1 MSLCIS
7 WPMRMRLIESIKR
20 HPPKFFAGTGA
31 SVQLDETY
39 LRESFK
45 GNHTRGRFRFP
56 RGARHRVISASKRGL
71 SKEQIC
77 VMTGV
82 ADDSSAFLS
91 MSGWGVISK
100 NRALTALDGKIA
112 RGTYAV
118 ADQASAYP
126 GAMEALGVAVTR
138 TKAEAHAINHVN
150 TLRSLFDGFMACL
163 PGVSPKRLNEY
174 LTWFLWRRT
183 FHQNQADVT
192 ARQVNVTPCDNTV
205 RDWAHVLL
213 PYMDYWG
220 EAA

>member
-126 GAMEALGVAVTR
+126 GAMEALGVAFTR

-150 TLRSLFDGFMACL
+150 TLRSL
-163 PGVSPKRLNEY
+163 
-174 LTWFLWRRT
+174 
-183 FHQNQADVT
+183 
-192 ARQVNVTPCDNTV
+192 
-205 RDWAHVLL
+205 
-213 PYMDYWG
+213 
-220 EAA
+220 

>member
-126 GAMEALGVAVTR
+126 GAMEALGVAFTR

-163 PGVSPKRLNEY
+163 PGVSPNRQSEY